1 MMDSDREIFLTQD
14 KLVAFSKFEID
25 WSDICGDSFYIDS
38 EGLEVENP
46 YVFTLR
52 DLTEALENIYDAD
65 LTVGEFYVLWYF
77 PIMHYCFRDLY
88 LDEILG
94 QNVEDFKNTNPPG
107 LIESEEDMMFY
118 IFKGLSECEE
128 RLMNEKEHIN
138 ELLGIKEML
147 EAVEFYEE
155 DSDKPVTERRFTD
168 LQKYNFL
175 SQWDNNMM
183 LQDAPRD
190 ILILFRRF
198 TDELSGKDDFFA
210 LRIKAYALYEG
221 NAVYMC
227 DRKAA
232 VPLLEKLWKR
242 FNFAYAATTLGY
254 IYLNGYS
261 DDDSRP
267 DYEKAFFYF
276 SVASTFGIVEAKY
289 KLADMFLG
297 GLYVARNPD
306 IARDIVM
313 DLYSTVRYE
322 FERGKT
328 DNDFADVA
336 YRLGHIYICMPPDIP
351 DDMELASK
359 HMAFMF
365 LLQAKFAVRLK
376 LENSHRS
383 RDIDLLARIEKD
395 LDDIRPAIVLSNK
408 KTFESY
414 SPSLPK
420 EFAGTF
426 PNVYFHINVRELKG
440 KRIKVKI
447 QRLSLNGEPMS
458 SLVCMPW
465 FEYTGMSDSLSFTV
479 TGDTAYIFG
488 EERNFNCSHI
498 TVGDF
503 GAAGF
508 EIRFSDGP
516 HLIASVNGSS
526 VVYSKP

>member
-1 MMDSDREIFLTQD
+1 MYSGSEIFITQD

-25 WSDICGDSFYIDS
+25 WSDICGESFYIDS

-46 YVFTLR
+46 YMFTLQ
-52 DLTEALENIYDAD
+52 DLTEALENILDAD
-65 LTVGEFYVLWYF
+65 LTVGEFYVLWYY
-77 PIMHYCFRDLY
+77 PIMHYCFKDLF
-88 LDEILG
+88 LDEVLG
-94 QNVEDFKNTNPPG
+94 QTPEEFKNTNPPG
-107 LIESEEDMMFY
+107 LIETEEDMMFY

-128 RLMNEKEHIN
+128 HLASEKEHIN
-138 ELLGIKEML
+138 GLLGIREML

-155 DSDKPVTERRFTD
+155 DSGKPVTERRFTD

-190 ILILFRRF
+190 VLVLFRRF
-198 TDELSGKDDFFA
+198 TDELSSKDDFFA
-210 LRIKAYALYEG
+210 VRIKAYALYEG

-232 VPLLEKLWKR
+232 IPYLEKLWKR
-242 FNFAYAATTLGY
+242 FNFAYTATTLGY
-254 IYLNGYS
+254 IYLNGYA
-261 DDDSRP
+261 DDSSRP
-267 DYEKAFFYF
+267 DFEKAFFYF
-276 SVASTFGIVEAKY
+276 SVASTFGVVEARY
-289 KLADMFLG
+289 KLADMFLN
-297 GLYVARNPD
+297 GLYVARNAD

-313 DLYSTVRYE
+313 DLYGSVRYE
-322 FERGKT
+322 FERGRT

-336 YRLGHIYICMPPDIP
+336 YRLGHIYMNLSPDIP

-365 LLQAKFAVRLK
+365 LLQAKFAVKLK
-376 LENSHRS
+376 LENSHKS

-395 LDDIRPAIVLSNK
+395 LDAIRPDIVLSKK

-426 PNVYFHINVRELKG
+426 PNVYFHINIRELKD

-447 QRLSLNGEPMS
+447 TRLDLNGEPMR
-458 SLVCMPW
+458 SLLCMPW
-465 FEYTGMSDSLSFTV
+465 FEYTGLTDSLSFIV
-479 TGDTAYIFG
+479 TGEVSYVFG
-488 EERNFNCSHI
+488 SDRNFNCSHI
-498 TVGDF
+498 TVSDRGNI
-503 GAAGF
+503 F
-508 EIRFSDGP
+508 EIRFSNGP
-516 HLIASVNGSS
+516 GYITTVNGSS
-526 VVYSKP
+526 IIYSKP

>member
-1 MMDSDREIFLTQD
+1 MMEPEKEIFLTQD

-25 WSDICGDSFYIDS
+25 WSDICGENFYIDT

-46 YVFTLR
+46 YVFTLA
-52 DLTEALENIYDAD
+52 DLAEALENIYDAD
-65 LTVGEFYVLWYF
+65 LTVGEFYVLWYY
-77 PIMHYCFRDLY
+77 PLMHYCFRDLY
-88 LDEILG
+88 LDEVLG
-94 QNVEDFKNTNPPG
+94 QTIEDFKNTNPPG

-118 IFKGLSECEE
+118 IFKGLSECED
-128 RLMNEKEHIN
+128 RLMAEKNHIN
-138 ELLGIKEML
+138 GLLGIKEML
-147 EAVEFYEE
+147 EAIEFYEE

-183 LQDAPRD
+183 LQDAPQD
-190 ILILFRRF
+190 ILVLFRRF
-198 TDELSGKDDFFA
+198 TDELSAKDDFFA
-210 LRIKAYALYEG
+210 VRIKAYALYEG

-232 VPLLEKLWKR
+232 VPYLEKLWKR

-254 IYLNGYS
+254 IYLNGYA
-261 DDDSRP
+261 DDDSKP

-289 KLADMFLG
+289 KLADMFLN

-313 DLYSTVRYE
+313 ELYSTVRYE

-336 YRLGHIYICMPPDIP
+336 YRLGHIYSCMPPDIP
-351 DDMELASK
+351 EDMELATR

-365 LLQAKFAVRLK
+365 LLQARFAVKLK
-376 LENSHRS
+376 LKNSHRS
-383 RDIDLLARIEKD
+383 RDIDLLAHIEKD
-395 LDDIRPAIVLSNK
+395 LDGIRPRIVLSKK

-420 EFAGTF
+420 EFAQTF
-426 PNVYFHINVRELKG
+426 PNVYFHINLRELKG

-447 QRLSLNGEPMS
+447 TRYNFNGQPVS
-458 SLVCMPW
+458 SLICMPW
-465 FEYTGMSDSLSFTV
+465 FEHTEISDSLSFTV
-479 TGDTAYIFG
+479 TGDVAYIYG
-488 EERNFNCSHI
+488 KERNFNCSCI
-498 TVGDF
+498 TVEEDVG
-503 GAAGF
+503 GGF
-508 EIRFSDGP
+508 EIRFN
-516 HLIASVNGSS
+516 NGSIATS
-526 VVYSKP
+526 LVYGSSIIYTKP